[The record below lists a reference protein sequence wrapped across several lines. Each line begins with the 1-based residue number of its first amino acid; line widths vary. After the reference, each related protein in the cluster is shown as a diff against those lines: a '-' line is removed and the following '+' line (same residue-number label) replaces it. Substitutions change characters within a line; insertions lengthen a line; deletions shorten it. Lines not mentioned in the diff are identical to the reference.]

1 MLKLILFACGL
12 LYIGIMSLR
21 NYYQDQKKEYVVT
34 LGKVVEQ
41 KERQHYRRGM
51 STTGFVPVFEYT
63 YNGKVYQKEHRV
75 ESSKYGKGMKIVPAS
90 KYKEGDSVELRVYID
105 NPEYAIVNDEKNI
118 KLPLYLGVPLTIL
131 GGALLVVAII
141 LK

>member
-1 MLKLILFACGL
+1 MLEIILFACCL
-12 LYIGIMSLR
+12 LYIGIMALR

-41 KERQHYRRGM
+41 KERQHSRKGR

-63 YNGKVYQKEHRV
+63 YNGKVYRKEHRV

-90 KYKEGDSVELRVYID
+90 KYKEGDLVELRVYTD

-118 KLPLYLGVPLTIL
+118 KLPLYLGVPLTVL
-131 GGALLVVAII
+131 GGVLLVVAIV
-141 LK
+141 L